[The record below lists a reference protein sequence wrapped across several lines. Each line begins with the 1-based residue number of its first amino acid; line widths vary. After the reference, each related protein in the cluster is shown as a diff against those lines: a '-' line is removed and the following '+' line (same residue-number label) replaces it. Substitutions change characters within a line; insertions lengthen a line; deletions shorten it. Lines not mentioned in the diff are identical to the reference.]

1 MKRLILCLLLAA
13 LGATARADWQTF
25 LRDEPTTQKRD
36 DRVFT
41 TLDRLFK
48 AEREASEADRPY
60 LWLYTT
66 LMLERAQYQFR
77 DGEDEGVPDPAK
89 GACQGWSYTQALG
102 LLEARAKEALGRL
115 DLYAR
120 TPAAPF
126 LSATRRSPSRCSGRT
141 SSVIWAR
148 SVSPRPVNRF

>member
-48 AEREASEADRPY
+48 AERPRPI
-60 LWLYTT
+60 
-66 LMLERAQYQFR
+66 
-77 DGEDEGVPDPAK
+77 
-89 GACQGWSYTQALG
+89 
-102 LLEARAKEALGRL
+102 
-115 DLYAR
+115 
-120 TPAAPF
+120 APTCG
-126 LSATRRSPSRCSGRT
+126 STRR
-141 SSVIWAR
+141 
-148 SVSPRPVNRF
+148 